1 MYGTVANFLKDKIQ
15 DGASLSFVSA
25 YFTINA
31 FNALRDRLTGID
43 NLRFLFGEPDVVGGM
58 DPSKTESKAFRLTE
72 EGLALRNALSQSE
85 VAKACA
91 EWIEKKVKIKS
102 VRKTNFLHGKMYYV
116 ENGSSED
123 AIIGSS
129 NFTVRGLGLSEK
141 ASNIELNLEV
151 DSKSDC
157 ADLKTWFDNL
167 WASDQ
172 VVDVTAE
179 VLRNLANAYQDKDP
193 EFIYYKTLYHLFEDF
208 LKDTTDTEFTKE
220 NPKFQETGIWQKLFA
235 FQKHGVQACIQ
246 KLKAYNG
253 CIIADSVGLGK
264 TYEALAIIKYFELRN
279 ANVLVLCPKKLEQN
293 WTLYSL
299 NYNRKHNPFK
309 KDNFRYTVRAHTDL
323 TDRGP
328 SDYDWDAFDL
338 VVIDESHNF
347 RNRSTNKYREDGTLI
362 RKSRY
367 NKLLEDVIQSG
378 CKTQVLMLSATP
390 VNNRLTDL
398 ENQIRLI
405 TEDRDDAFQ
414 QTGIPSISGTLNTAQ
429 DRFEKWTD
437 ATEAPHPSNPQES
450 LSESLNADFFTLLD
464 RLTIARSR
472 THIENF
478 YGDTIDQIGGFPDRD
493 EPQSIFPEIDLQGNF
508 PTYPTIS
515 TQIDGYTLARFIP
528 SHYIRP
534 ECRHH
539 YIEGLL
545 RQREFNLIGM
555 MKVNFLKRLE
565 SSVHSFATTLERTVK
580 EIAELESKI
589 EAFLNGEVEKGA
601 GFDPLTEAEAEY
613 GDGEDQELQAGIEAG
628 KNQFYFYEH
637 LDLDAWLT
645 DLRNDKTQLEKIYKN
660 ANTITADRD
669 AKLEH
674 LKQLISEKV
683 QNPTTNKDGKE
694 NRKVL
699 VFTAFA
705 DTANYLY
712 EHLHDW
718 ATDTLNIECAVVTG
732 SANRTTFGRGDFNEI
747 LTNFS
752 PIAKDRNTVGAS
764 SSSRPAKD
772 RNTVGASSSSRPA
785 KDRNT
790 VGASSS
796 SRPAKDRNTVGA
808 SSSSRPASV
817 GLAQGPSASAA
828 SDNDTPEIDLL
839 IATDC
844 ISEGQNLQDCDYLI
858 NYDIHWNPVRIIQR
872 FGRIDRIGSRNK
884 KVRLVNFWP
893 TPELDAYINLKPRV
907 EARMALV
914 NLTATGD
921 DDLLSLENRDES
933 LEQVWTHRDEQLRRM
948 QTDILDFDDIEEQ
961 LNLNQFTLDDFRA
974 QLLKYLRED
983 EAKLRDAS
991 LGLYA
996 VTAPLTYDGVPVNI
1010 KPGVIFC
1017 LRQPGETED
1026 DRLNPIHPYYLVHI
1040 SDEGDVSIGFTNPK
1054 RILERFSQLCIGK
1067 TSYDRDLCAWF
1078 NAETDNGKDMT
1089 VYEMLLD
1096 TALNSIR
1103 EAYTQK
1109 VNDYLDAS
1117 PDALLPIADSQITE
1131 KTEFELV
1138 TWLVIRP

>member
-1 MYGTVANFLKDKIQ
+1 MYGTVADFLKDKIQ

-31 FNALRDRLTGID
+31 FNALRDSLTGID
-43 NLRFLFGEPDVVGGM
+43 NLRFLFGEPDVVSGM
-58 DPSKTESKAFRLTE
+58 DPSKIESKAFRLTE
-72 EGLALRNALSQSE
+72 EGLGLRNELSQNE
-85 VAKACA
+85 IAKACA
-91 EWIEKKVKIKS
+91 DWIEKKVTIKS
-102 VRKTNFLHGKMYYV
+102 VRKTNFLHGKMYYI
-116 ENGSSED
+116 ENGDRED

-129 NFTVRGLGLSEK
+129 NFTVRGLGLSK
-141 ASNIELNLEV
+141 NASNIELNLEV

-157 ADLKTWFDNL
+157 VDLKTWFDSL
-167 WASDQ
+167 WESAQ
-172 VVDVTAE
+172 VKDVTNE
-179 VLRNLANAYQDKDP
+179 ILQNLANAYQDKAP

-208 LKDTTDTEFTKE
+208 LKDATDTEFAQA
-220 NPKFQETGIWQKLFA
+220 NPKFQETEIWQKLFA

-323 TDRGP
+323 TDRGS
-328 SDYDWDAFDL
+328 SDYEWDAFDL

-347 RNRSTNKYREDGTLI
+347 RNRPTNKYGEDGNLI

-367 NKLLEDVIQSG
+367 NRLLEDIIQSG

-405 TEDRDDAFQ
+405 TEDRDDAFR
-414 QTGIPSISGTLNTAQ
+414 QTGIPSIRGTLNTAQ

-437 ATEAPHPSNPQES
+437 KTKELSNQSNRQDS

-478 YGDTIDQIGGFPDRD
+478 YRDTIDQIGGFPDRD
-493 EPQSIFPEIDLQGNF
+493 DPQSIFPEIDLQGNF
-508 PTYPTIS
+508 PTYQTIS
-515 TQIDGYTLARFIP
+515 TQIDGYKLARFIP
-528 SHYIRP
+528 SNYIRP
-534 ECRHH
+534 ECLHH
-539 YIEGLL
+539 YVEGLL
-545 RQREFNLIGM
+545 RQRELNLIGM

-565 SSVHSFATTLERTVK
+565 SSVYSFATTLERTVN
-580 EIAELESKI
+580 EITKLESKI
-589 EAFLNGEVEKGA
+589 EDFLNGEAEKEA
-601 GFDPLTEAEAEY
+601 GFDPLAEAEEEY
-613 GDGEDQELQAGIEAG
+613 GDDEDHELQAGVEAG
-628 KNQFYFYEH
+628 KNQFYPFEH

-645 DLRNDKTQLEKIYKN
+645 DLRNDKTQLEKIHKN
-660 ANTITADRD
+660 ANNITADRD
-669 AKLEH
+669 AKLEQ
-674 LKQLISEKV
+674 LKQLIATKT
-683 QNPTTNKDGKE
+683 QHPTKNRDGKE
-694 NRKVL
+694 NRKIL

-712 EHLHDW
+712 DNLHTW
-718 ATDTLNIECAVVTG
+718 ATEALNIESAVVTG
-732 SANRTTFGRGDFNEI
+732 GASRNNLVRNDFDEI
-747 LTNFS
+747 LINFS
-752 PIAKDRNTVGAS
+752 PISKEREDSESEGE
-764 SSSRPAKD
+764 D
-772 RNTVGASSSSRPA
+772 E
-785 KDRNT
+785 
-790 VGASSS
+790 
-796 SRPAKDRNTVGA
+796 
-808 SSSSRPASV
+808 
-817 GLAQGPSASAA
+817 L
-828 SDNDTPEIDLL
+828 PEIDLL

-872 FGRIDRIGSRNK
+872 FGRIDRIGSRNE
-884 KVRLVNFWP
+884 KVHLVNFWP
-893 TPELDAYINLKPRV
+893 TPELDEYINLKPRV

-921 DDLLSLENRDES
+921 DDLLSLENRDDN
-933 LEQVWTHRDEQLRRM
+933 LERVWTHRDKQLCCM
-948 QTDILDFDDIEEQ
+948 QTKVLDFDDIEEQ
-961 LNLNQFTLDDFRA
+961 LNINQFTLDDFRA
-974 QLLKYLRED
+974 QLFKYLRED
-983 EAKLRDAS
+983 EAKLRDAP

-996 VTAPLTYDGVPVNI
+996 ITAPLTYDGVPVNI

-1017 LRQPGETED
+1017 LRKTGETGD
-1026 DRLNPIHPYYLVHI
+1026 DNEGDKLNPIHPYYLLHI
-1040 SDEGDVSIGFTNPK
+1040 SDEGEVSIGFTNPK
-1054 RILERFSQLCIGK
+1054 RILERLSALCVGK
-1067 TSYDRDLCAWF
+1067 VNPDSGLCDWF
-1078 NAETDNGKDMT
+1078 NDETDNGSDMT
-1089 VYEMLLD
+1089 IYEMLID
-1096 TALNSIR
+1096 AATDSIR
-1103 EAYTQK
+1103 QEYNRK
-1109 VNDYLDAS
+1109 VNDHLDAS
-1117 PDALLPIADSQITE
+1117 ADALLPTVNSQITE

-1138 TWLVIRP
+1138 TWLVVHS

>member
-1 MYGTVANFLKDKIQ
+1 MSKNSRIRDNNMYGTVANFLKDKIQ

-31 FNALRDRLTGID
+31 FNALRDSLTGID
-43 NLRFLFGEPDVVGGM
+43 NLRFLFGEPNVVGGM

-72 EGLALRNALSQSE
+72 DGLGLRNELSQNE
-85 VAKACA
+85 IAKACA
-91 EWIEKKVKIKS
+91 DWIEKKVKIKS
-102 VRKTNFLHGKMYYV
+102 VRKTNFLHGKMYYI
-116 ENGSSED
+116 EKDRSED

-129 NFTVRGLGLSEK
+129 NFTVRGLGLSDK

-157 ADLKTWFDNL
+157 ADLKVWFDNL
-167 WASDQ
+167 WESDQ
-172 VVDVTAE
+172 VVDVTDE
-179 VLRNLANAYQDKDP
+179 VLQNLANAYQDKDP

-208 LKDTTDTEFTKE
+208 LKDTTDAEFTQA
-220 NPKFQETGIWQKLFA
+220 NPKFQETEIWQKLFA
-235 FQKHGVQACIQ
+235 FQRHGVQACIQ

-279 ANVLVLCPKKLEQN
+279 ARVLVLCPKKLEQN
-293 WTLYSL
+293 WTLYSIRD
-299 NYNRKHNPFK
+299 NNKYNPFK
-309 KDNFRYTVRAHTDL
+309 ADRFGYIVRAHTDL
-323 TDRGP
+323 TERSP
-328 SDYDWDAFDL
+328 SNFDWDAFDL

-347 RNRSTNKYREDGTLI
+347 RNRPTNKYGEDGNLI

-367 NKLLEDVIQSG
+367 NRLLEDIIQSG

-405 TEDRDDAFQ
+405 TEDKDDAFQ
-414 QTGIPSISGTLNTAQ
+414 QTGIPSIRGTLNTAQ
-429 DRFEKWTD
+429 GRFEKWIAETVGL
-437 ATEAPHPSNPQES
+437 PNQSNRQDSLAES
-450 LSESLNADFFTLLD
+450 LSTDFFTLLD

-478 YGDTIDQIGGFPDRD
+478 YRDTIDQIGGFPDRD
-493 EPQSIFPEIDLQGNF
+493 DPQSIFPEIDLQGDF
-508 PTYPTIS
+508 PTYQTIS
-515 TQIDGYTLARFIP
+515 TQIDGYKLARFIP
-528 SHYIRP
+528 SNYIRP
-534 ECRHH
+534 ECLHH
-539 YIEGLL
+539 YVERLL

-580 EIAELESKI
+580 EITELESKI
-589 EAFLNGEVEKGA
+589 VDFLNGETEKEA
-601 GFDPLTEAEAEY
+601 GFDPLAEAEEEY
-613 GDGEDQELQAGIEAG
+613 GDDEDYELQAGIEAG
-628 KNQFYFYEH
+628 KNQFYPFEH

-645 DLRNDKTQLEKIYKN
+645 DLRNDKTQLEKIHKN
-660 ANTITADRD
+660 AKNITVDRD
-669 AKLEH
+669 AKLEQ
-674 LKQLISEKV
+674 LKKLISEKM

-712 EHLHDW
+712 DNLHTW
-718 ATDTLNIECAVVTG
+718 ATETLNIESAVVTG
-732 SANRTTFGRGDFNEI
+732 GASRNNLVRNDFDEI

-752 PIAKDRNTVGAS
+752 PISKEREDSESEEEIR
-764 SSSRPAKD
+764 
-772 RNTVGASSSSRPA
+772 
-785 KDRNT
+785 
-790 VGASSS
+790 
-796 SRPAKDRNTVGA
+796 
-808 SSSSRPASV
+808 
-817 GLAQGPSASAA
+817 
-828 SDNDTPEIDLL
+828 EIDLL

-872 FGRIDRIGSRNK
+872 FGRIDRIGSKNEK
-884 KVRLVNFWP
+884 IHLINFWP
-893 TPELDAYINLKPRV
+893 TPELDEYINLKPRV

-914 NLTATGD
+914 DLTATGD
-921 DDLLSLENRDES
+921 DDLLSLENRDDS

-948 QTDILDFDDIEEQ
+948 QTEILDFEDIEEQ

-974 QLLKYLRED
+974 QLLNYLQD
-983 EAKLRDAS
+983 KEALLRNAP

-996 VTAPLTYDGVPVNI
+996 VTAPLTHDGVSINI

-1017 LRQPGETED
+1017 LRQTGETED
-1026 DRLNPIHPYYLVHI
+1026 DNEGDKLNPIHPYYLLHI
-1040 SDEGDVSIGFTNPK
+1040 SDDGEVSIGFTNPK
-1054 RILERFSQLCIGK
+1054 RILERFSQLCLGK
-1067 TSYDRDLCAWF
+1067 TDYDRNLCHWF
-1078 NAETDNGKDMT
+1078 NEETDNGNDMT
-1089 VYEMLLD
+1089 IYEMLID
-1096 TALNSIR
+1096 AALGSIR
-1103 EAYTQK
+1103 EEYNRK
-1109 VNDYLDAS
+1109 VNDHLDAS
-1117 PDALLPIADSQITE
+1117 ADALLPSIENQITE

-1138 TWLVIRP
+1138 TWLVIAR